1 MLPNERDKFSTDS
14 VIIWISK
21 AHGQKQK
28 KDSNI

>member
-1 MLPNERDKFSTDS
+1 MLPNEGEKFSTGS

-28 KDSNI
+28 KD